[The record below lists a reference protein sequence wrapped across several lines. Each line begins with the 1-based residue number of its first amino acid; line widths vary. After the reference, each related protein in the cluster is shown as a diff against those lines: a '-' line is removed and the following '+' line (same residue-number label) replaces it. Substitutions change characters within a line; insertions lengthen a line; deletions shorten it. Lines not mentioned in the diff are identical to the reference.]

1 MNYAIIYDS
10 KTGNT
15 EKLARAV
22 ATCLPED
29 GRSVFEPVEDVDEKM
44 LTSVERVYVGFWTD
58 RGDCTSEIAKVLSR
72 LDGKEVFLFGTAG
85 FGVDATYL
93 AGIMARVAQHV
104 PESARIIGEFM
115 CQGQMP
121 QSVRNRYEHMAK
133 EQPEQATRMKQ
144 LIDNFD
150 DALGHPNDK
159 DIANL
164 QAAVQ
169 NAR

>member
-15 EKLARAV
+15 EKLARGV
-22 ATCLPED
+22 AACLPEC
-29 GRSVFEPVEDVDEKM
+29 GRAAFGLVEDVDEKT
-44 LTSVERVYVGFWTD
+44 LTSVERIYVGFWTN
-58 RGDCTSEIAKVLSR
+58 RGDCTPEIAEVLSR

-104 PESARIIGEFM
+104 PSSARIIGEFM

-121 QSVRNRYEHMAK
+121 QSVRNRYERMAK
-133 EQPEQATRMKQ
+133 EQPDQETRMKQ
-144 LIDNFD
+144 LIENFD
-150 DALGHPNDK
+150 AALGHPNDK
-159 DIANL
+159 DIADI
-164 QAAVQ
+164 QTAVQ